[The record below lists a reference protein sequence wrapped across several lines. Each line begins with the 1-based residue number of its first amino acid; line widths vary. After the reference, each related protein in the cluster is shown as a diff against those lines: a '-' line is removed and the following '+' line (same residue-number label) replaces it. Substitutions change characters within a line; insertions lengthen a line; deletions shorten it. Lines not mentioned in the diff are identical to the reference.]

1 MTREEIV
8 NWNARFSGDEYVF
21 GTEPNAFLAREAAR
35 IEQGGRV
42 LAVADGE
49 GRNGVWLA
57 QQGVAVHSIEGS
69 PAAIAKAVALAD
81 KRGVPVV
88 AAMHELKPGSILAEQ
103 VDILDWTWPIGAYES
118 VVGIF
123 VQFIG
128 PDDRPRI
135 FTAMA
140 EALVPHGVLLLEGYA
155 LRQLEYGTGGPRSLP
170 HLYDMALLSTGFP
183 SLNID
188 EVREYDAEVDE
199 GPQHS
204 GMSALIDLI
213 ATAG

>member
-1 MTREEIV
+1 
-8 NWNARFSGDEYVF
+8 
-21 GTEPNAFLAREAAR
+21 
-35 IEQGGRV
+35 
-42 LAVADGE
+42 
-49 GRNGVWLA
+49 
-57 QQGVAVHSIEGS
+57 
-69 PAAIAKAVALAD
+69 
-81 KRGVPVV
+81 
-88 AAMHELKPGSILAEQ
+88 MHELKPGSIFAEQ

-123 VQFIG
+123 IQFIG

-135 FTAMA
+135 FTSMA

-155 LRQLEYGTGGPRSLP
+155 PRQLEYGTGGPRSLA

-199 GPQHS
+199 GAHHS